1 MKKLLSLILVLL
13 LLTACGKNLEDVSSI
28 VNAESE
34 SLVAN
39 ESTTQSQSATLSNS
53 FIVNAE
59 SESLVANE
67 STTQSQSAT
76 LSNTFLE
83 TSSQT
88 ESEGVKVFK
97 NNNCVSLG
105 AYHLSMVFCDF
116 YGDDFESRKKEF
128 TEVVNSGY
136 FNTYFLP
143 LDTYLMTELEII
155 AKAGGSAFISA
166 GIIDTN
172 QIESYVNRIK
182 IYIDTANKMGYGDII
197 EGFYWDEPVS
207 LFDMK
212 NEALYEYTKALYKA
226 FGKRIYPI
234 MASGDFLLE
243 DAHSY
248 TFEEADAINKQHP
261 KALSYATDIGFDYY
275 WCDARSED
283 GKEYFSHTR
292 QILLNYIG
300 HDANFWHWP
309 CAYTTE
315 LSNSVDG
322 ITKANEE
329 YCLEHLNFLAS
340 DILSLEYP
348 GGIVLYTYYGKAH
361 DNRYNTMQH
370 FLEFKDKNG
379 NYTIMPTAQKW
390 KKYSQRLLELNN
402 LFSSK
407 KAKKPTFNFN

>member
-1 MKKLLSLILVLL
+1 
-13 LLTACGKNLEDVSSI
+13 
-28 VNAESE
+28 
-34 SLVAN
+34 
-39 ESTTQSQSATLSNS
+39 
-53 FIVNAE
+53 
-59 SESLVANE
+59 
-67 STTQSQSAT
+67 
-76 LSNTFLE
+76 
-83 TSSQT
+83 
-88 ESEGVKVFK
+88 
-97 NNNCVSLG
+97 
-105 AYHLSMVFCDF
+105 
-116 YGDDFESRKKEF
+116 
-128 TEVVNSGY
+128 
-136 FNTYFLP
+136 
-143 LDTYLMTELEII
+143 
-155 AKAGGSAFISA
+155 
-166 GIIDTN
+166 
-172 QIESYVNRIK
+172 
-182 IYIDTANKMGYGDII
+182 
-197 EGFYWDEPVS
+197 
-207 LFDMK
+207 
-212 NEALYEYTKALYKA
+212 
-226 FGKRIYPI
+226 

-261 KALSYATDIGFDYY
+261 KALSYVTDIGFDYY
-275 WCDARSED
+275 WRDARSED
-283 GKEYFSHTR
+283 GKAYFSHTR

-348 GGIVLYTYYGKAH
+348 GGIVLYTYYGGAH